1 MESTLQALGGIL
13 LKAIPT
19 IVLLLVVFVY
29 LRWMFFGPLEKILA
43 QRRDA
48 SSGAIRSAEAI
59 LAKAEQTA
67 ADIEARLRK
76 ARDEMYQEQE
86 AARREW
92 TTAQA
97 GQLDQ
102 ARHQSHE
109 LVRQAREQLAAET
122 ESAKRELAATAD
134 SLAEQIARS
143 FLGRNAA

>member
-1 MESTLQALGGIL
+1 MESTLQSLGGIL

-19 IVLLLVVFVY
+19 ICLVLIVLIY
-29 LRWMFFGPLEKILA
+29 LKWMFFGPLEKILA
-43 QRRDA
+43 QRREA
-48 SSGAIRSAEAI
+48 STGALKNAEAL

-67 ADIEARLRK
+67 AAVEAQLRK
-76 ARDEMYQEQE
+76 ARDEIYQEQE

-92 TTAQA
+92 ITAQT

-109 LVRQAREQLAAET
+109 LVHQARQQLAADT
-122 ESAKRELAATAD
+122 VSAKLELAATAD

-143 FLGRNAA
+143 LLGRKTA